1 MATLKD
7 GETLE
12 DSKIRGLRF
21 AISYGMEDEG
31 FKEEEKFPK
40 RLGGCLIGRVIRS
53 VIKG

>member
-1 MATLKD
+1 VATPKG

-12 DSKIRGLRF
+12 DSKIRGLGF
-21 AISYGMEDEG
+21 AISYGMKEEG

-40 RLGGCLIGRVIRS
+40 RLRGCLIGRVIRS